1 MHNCVRFGFFK
12 NESSLCAVFNFITA
26 RDGDVEPASESPL
39 IPVNP
44 ILFEAPEGSATKV
57 CNPVCTACT
66 SVEIMNDFII
76 EEKFESF
83 SLSLS
88 HSDPAV
94 SLSSQNI
101 TVTIEDE
108 DSESSCQQR

>member
-1 MHNCVRFGFFK
+1 MNGLSFFP
-12 NESSLCAVFNFITA
+12 LFCAVFNFDTE

-44 ILFEAPEGSATKV
+44 IVFRVPEESATKV
-57 CNPVCTACT
+57 CNPVVCTACT
-66 SVEIMNDFII
+66 NVEIRNDFII
-76 EEKFESF
+76 EEKYESF
-83 SLSLS
+83 SLSLR